1 MKSPTRYYLT
11 FFSVSM
17 LGIQPISVSS
27 NVYVSF
33 QEFGIVGRL
42 HSHNY
47 GKSHSVRPLNPKVP
61 SWIKQDPK
69 EIEELIV
76 KYGKEDLAA
85 SQIGIKLRDQYAIPL
100 VKPIIKKT
108 ITKVLEENDLKPELP
123 EDLNNIVVKAVGL
136 QKHLKINK
144 KDNRNRRSLELIEAN
159 VHRLSVYYKKIGRI
173 PQNWKYKA
181 LVAQLE

>member
-1 MKSPTRYYLT
+1 M
-11 FFSVSM
+11 
-17 LGIQPISVSS
+17 
-27 NVYVSF
+27 
-33 QEFGIVGRL
+33 GRI

-47 GKSHSVRPLNPKVP
+47 GKSHSVRPLEPKVP

-76 KYGKEDLAA
+76 KYAKEDLTG

-108 ITKVLEENDLKPELP
+108 ISKVLEENDLKTELP
-123 EDLNNIVVKAVGL
+123 EDLNNIVKKAVGL
-136 QKHLKINK
+136 QKHLKVNK
-144 KDNRNRRSLELIEAN
+144 KDNRNIRSLELIEAK

-173 PQNWKYKA
+173 PQKWKYKS
-181 LVAQLE
+181 VIAQLE